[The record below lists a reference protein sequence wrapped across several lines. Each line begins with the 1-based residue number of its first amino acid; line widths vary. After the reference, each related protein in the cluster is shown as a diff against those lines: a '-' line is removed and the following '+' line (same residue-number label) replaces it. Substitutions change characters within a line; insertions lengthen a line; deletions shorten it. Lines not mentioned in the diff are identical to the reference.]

1 MKLIKTYLP
10 ETLFLTAIILFWGF
24 IFSVTN
30 IGHTTYERFM
40 SILLVVTLNG
50 CAFIA
55 FHIAWKLKRIKDAA
69 IHQQNLLLIIKPDGL
84 EHSSDVMKEIGAC
97 GKLHDLIIVP
107 ELPREKLEEHYGHIK
122 DKPFFESTMQY
133 MMSGPVIMGILT
145 CENVSD
151 VTHARAVLG
160 NTNPEKADENTLRGR
175 FGIVEGDIIK
185 NVAHLSDS
193 FESGEH
199 EIEIWKDIL
208 FRSQPTITERKI
220 ESHQ

>member
-1 MKLIKTYLP
+1 MKFIKTYLP
-10 ETLFLTAIILFWGF
+10 ETLFLTVIILFWSF
-24 IFSVTN
+24 VFSVTN

-55 FHIAWKLKRIKDAA
+55 FHIAWKLKRMKNDTFR
-69 IHQQNLLLIIKPDGL
+69 HHNLLLIIKPDGL
-84 EHSSDVMKEIGAC
+84 EHSSEVLKEIGAC

-107 ELPREKLEEHYGHIK
+107 ELPREKLEAHYEHIK

-145 CENVSD
+145 CDNESD
-151 VTHARAVLG
+151 VTHAREVLG
-160 NTNPEKADENTLRGR
+160 NTNPEKADKNTLRGR
-175 FGIVEGDIIK
+175 FGIVEGDIIR
-185 NVAHLSDS
+185 NIAHLSDS